1 MPTPQ
6 TRARQGQLRRLPTGP
21 SAFLMGTAD
30 EIKVLEPMVV
40 AAGMAVVVQPIDPLA
55 LDVDELLGNEALAT
69 RVGNATL
76 ALVVADVCGDDRL
89 PLISLVDDAL
99 APDRV
104 LLVSC
109 TQAGAQEQ
117 AAICQHPGR
126 VVGVGLL
133 GLLSGQSVAELAPSR
148 STAPDALAQGR
159 RFLEALG
166 ATVFEVQ
173 DAPGLV
179 LARVLMPVVNEAAFA
194 LTEGV
199 ASAEDIDTAMQ
210 LGANFPFGPLHW
222 ADAIGIDRV
231 LLAMEYLIQS
241 TYDPRFRP
249 APLLRRM
256 AQAGHTGVAAGQGFF
271 AYSEH

>member
-1 MPTPQ
+1 
-6 TRARQGQLRRLPTGP
+6 
-21 SAFLMGTAD
+21 MG
-30 EIKVLEPMVV
+30 II
-40 AAGMAVVVQPIDPLA
+40 VQRIDPMA
-55 LDVDELLGNEALAT
+55 LDADELLGDEDLASRIST
-69 RVGNATL
+69 ATL
-76 ALVVADVCGDDRL
+76 ALVVADVSGDDRL

-99 APDRV
+99 APDRP

-117 AAICQHPGR
+117 AAICQNPDR

-133 GLLSGQSVAELAPSR
+133 GLLSGQKVAEVAPTR
-148 STAPDALAQGR
+148 TTTQEVLAQTR

-166 ATVFEVQ
+166 ATAFEVQ

-179 LARVLMPVVNEAAFA
+179 LARILMPIVNEAAFA

-199 ASAEDIDTAMQ
+199 ASAADIDTAMQ

-231 LLAMEYLIQS
+231 LLAMEYLVQAS
-241 TYDPRFRP
+241 YDPRFRP

-256 AQAGHTGVAAGQGFF
+256 AQAGETGRRAGRGFF
-271 AYSEH
+271 PYPEQ